1 MAIRPVQALRANK
14 RDEQKVINVALA
26 EIRDEVRSKDWDVK
40 AAAVLKLTYVSLAH
54 PGRFPSADLWLPSTA
69 RDARTSYPH
78 TARLSRS

>member
-54 PGRFPSADLWLPSTA
+54 PGRFPLLT
-69 RDARTSYPH
+69 
-78 TARLSRS
+78 LGFSR